1 MTVNLGAASRVGQI
15 FQRCRNE
22 QRAAFIP
29 FVVAGDPNA
38 AACVEII
45 AAARDGGADLIEI
58 GIPYSD
64 PLADGPTIQ
73 RAAQR
78 AISRGMTFDG
88 ALALARRAKDQLAD
102 TPLIGFTYYNPV
114 FTRGIKKTA
123 KDFAAAGFAGII
135 VPDLPL
141 EEAAPLLD
149 AFGAQRLAL
158 TLLVAPTTPD
168 TRAQAIAEMCTDFVY
183 VVSRMGVTGADCQI
197 GEIVSSQVARLRA
210 LTDKPLAIGFGVAS
224 AAHAALI
231 ASFADGVIVGSA
243 LIDRIAAAPSAA
255 HAVEDVRQ
263 FCSEISSSC
272 RRESVRR

>member
-1 MTVNLGAASRVGQI
+1 VTVDLGAPSGVGHV
-15 FQRCRNE
+15 FHRCRDE

-29 FVVAGDPNA
+29 FIVAGDPGA
-38 AACVEII
+38 DASVEII
-45 AAARDGGADLIEI
+45 AAARDGGADIIEI

-78 AISRGMTFDG
+78 ALSRGMTFDG
-88 ALALARRAKDQLAD
+88 ALELARRAKDRLPE

-114 FTRGIKKTA
+114 FTRGVEKTA
-123 KDFAAAGFAGII
+123 EDFAAAGFAGVI

-149 AFGAQRLAL
+149 AFRAQRLAV

-168 TRAQAIAEMCTDFVY
+168 IRAKHIAQLCTDFVY
-183 VVSRMGVTGADCQI
+183 IVSRMGVTGADHQI
-197 GEIVSSQVARLRA
+197 GEIVRSQVARLRA
-210 LTDKPLAIGFGVAS
+210 LTDKPLAVGFGVAS
-224 AAHAALI
+224 GAHAALI

-255 HAVEDVRQ
+255 HATEDVRQ
-263 FCSEISSSC
+263 FCSEISSHC
-272 RRESVRR
+272 RRESARG

>member
-1 MTVNLGAASRVGQI
+1 MTADLSAARNVGRV

-22 QRAAFIP
+22 KKAAFIP
-29 FVVAGDPNA
+29 FIVAGNPDSDA
-38 AACVEII
+38 SVEII
-45 AAARDGGADLIEI
+45 AAARDGGADIIEI

-73 RAAQR
+73 RAAHR
-78 AISRGMTFDG
+78 ALLRGMTFDE
-88 ALALARRAKDQLAD
+88 ALEVARLAKGRLPD

-114 FTRGIKKTA
+114 VTRGVEKTA
-123 KDFAAAGFAGII
+123 IDFAAAGLAGII

-149 AFGAQRLAL
+149 AFRAHGLAV

-168 TRAQAIAEMCTDFVY
+168 IRARAIAELCTDFVY
-183 VVSRMGVTGADCQI
+183 IVSRMGVTGADRQI
-197 GEIVSSQVARLRA
+197 GEIVRSQVARLRT
-210 LTDKPLAIGFGVAS
+210 LTEKPLAVGFGVAS

-243 LIDRIAAAPSAA
+243 LIDRIAAAQSTAQ
-255 HAVEDVRQ
+255 AVEDVRQ

-272 RRESVRR
+272 RREPVHS

>member
-1 MTVNLGAASRVGQI
+1 VTVDLGAPSSVRHV
-15 FQRCRNE
+15 FQRCRFE

-29 FVVAGDPNA
+29 FIVAGDPDA
-38 AACVEII
+38 DASVEII
-45 AAARDGGADLIEI
+45 AAARDGGADIIEI

-78 AISRGMTFDG
+78 ALSRGMTFDG
-88 ALALARRAKDQLAD
+88 ALELARRAKDRVPAM
-102 TPLIGFTYYNPV
+102 PLIGFTYYNPV
-114 FTRGIKKTA
+114 FTRGVENTA

-149 AFGAQRLAL
+149 ASRAQGLAV

-168 TRAQAIAEMCTDFVY
+168 IRAQAIAELCTDFVY
-183 VVSRMGVTGADCQI
+183 IVSRMGVTGADNQI
-197 GEIVSSQVARLRA
+197 GEIVRSQVARVRT
-210 LTDKPLAIGFGVAS
+210 LTDKPLAVGFGVAS
-224 AAHAALI
+224 GAHAALI

-243 LIDRIAAAPSAA
+243 LIERIAAAPSSA
-255 HAVEDVRQ
+255 HAAEDVRQ
-263 FCSEISSSC
+263 FCSEISSHC
-272 RRESVRR
+272 RQESVRR

>member
-1 MTVNLGAASRVGQI
+1 VSVGLGTTGSVTQVFA
-15 FQRCRNE
+15 RCAKE

-29 FVVAGDPNA
+29 FIVAGDPDA
-38 AACVEII
+38 GACVDIV
-45 AAARDGGADLIEI
+45 AAARDGGADIIEI

-78 AISRGMTFDG
+78 ALSKGMTFHR
-88 ALALARRAKDQLAD
+88 ALGVARQAKDRLPD

-114 FTRGIKKTA
+114 LTRGVSRTA
-123 KDFAAAGFAGII
+123 KDFAAAGFDGII
-135 VPDLPL
+135 VPDLPPS
-141 EEAAPLLD
+141 EAAPLLD
-149 AFGAQRLAL
+149 AFHAQRVAV

-168 TRAQAIAEMCTDFVY
+168 ARAAAIAALCTDFVY
-183 VVSRMGVTGADCQI
+183 VVSRMGVTGADRQI
-197 GEIVSSQVARLRA
+197 GEIVRSQVARLRA
-210 LTDKPLAIGFGVAS
+210 LTAKPLAVGFGVAS
-224 AAHAALI
+224 AAHAAFI

-255 HAVEDVRQ
+255 RAVEDVRQ

-272 RRESVRR
+272 HREPVRD

>member
-1 MTVNLGAASRVGQI
+1 MTVDLGATSSVAAV
-15 FQRCRNE
+15 FARCAKE

-29 FVVAGDPNA
+29 FIVAGDPDTGASVDIMA
-38 AACVEII
+38 AV
-45 AAARDGGADLIEI
+45 RDGGADLIEI

-78 AISRGMTFDG
+78 ALSRGMTFDG
-88 ALALARRAKDQLAD
+88 ALKVARQAKDRLPG

-114 FTRGIKKTA
+114 FTRGIERTA
-123 KDFAAAGFAGII
+123 KDFAAAGFDGII
-135 VPDLPL
+135 VPDLPPS
-141 EEAAPLLD
+141 EATELLD
-149 AFGAQRLAL
+149 AFRAQRLAV

-168 TRAQAIAEMCTDFVY
+168 TRAREIAALCTDFVY
-183 VVSRMGVTGADCQI
+183 VVSRMGVTGADRQI
-197 GEIVSSQVARLRA
+197 GEIVRSQVARLRG
-210 LTDKPLAIGFGVAS
+210 LTAKPLAVGFGVAS
-224 AAHAALI
+224 GAHAALI

-263 FCSEISSSC
+263 FCSEISSNC
-272 RRESVRR
+272 HREPARD

>member
-1 MTVNLGAASRVGQI
+1 MTTDLGAASSAGQV
-15 FQRCRNE
+15 FQRCRNDE
-22 QRAAFIP
+22 RAAFIP
-29 FVVAGDPNA
+29 CVVAGDPDTA
-38 AACVEII
+38 TSIEIITAAC
-45 AAARDGGADLIEI
+45 DGGADVIEI

-78 AISRGMTFDG
+78 ALSRGMTFER
-88 ALALARRAKDQLAD
+88 ALELARRAKDQLAD

-114 FTRGIKKTA
+114 FTRGLEKTA

-141 EEAAPLLD
+141 EEAAPLLG
-149 AFGAQRLAL
+149 AFRAEHLAV

-168 TRAQAIAEMCTDFVY
+168 IRARAIAELCTDFVY
-183 VVSRMGVTGADCQI
+183 VVSRMGVTGADRQI
-197 GEIVSSQVARLRA
+197 GEIASSQVARLRA
-210 LTDKPLAIGFGVAS
+210 LTNKPLAVGFGVAT
-224 AAHAALI
+224 AEHAALI

-243 LIDRIAAAPSAA
+243 LIDRIEAAPSVAR
-255 HAVEDVRQ
+255 AVEDVRK

-272 RRESVRR
+272 CRESIRR